1 MYCKFKSYEL
11 ITSALKTRP
20 LVQASHCCLVFIS
33 LCFLSHEVININ
45 LRNKPDWYYT
55 KHPFGQIP
63 VLENSKCQLIY
74 ESVIACEYLD
84 DAYPGR
90 KLYPFD
96 PYERAR
102 QKMLL
107 ELFYKVCSIF

>member
-1 MYCKFKSYEL
+1 MPMVVRIL
-11 ITSALKTRP
+11 ILDSNTGSHSLKAQDQKNRTQLEEGRRGKVTEARGEGRCTTMEHRNDWRP
-20 LVQASHCCLVFIS
+20 
-33 LCFLSHEVININ
+33 
-45 LRNKPDWYYT
+45 
-55 KHPFGQIP
+55 
-63 VLENSKCQLIY
+63 
-74 ESVIACEYLD
+74 D